1 MVVYTRE
8 LHANGW
14 LQLGYKY
21 HDDSDS
27 DMSSLLP
34 PQFTQDTVHRL
45 GLGAPHKYAGSS
57 TQGFTILSEETYA
70 HEIVEPTTISTKCEC
85 RGELQ

>member
-1 MVVYTRE
+1 MVIYKHG
-8 LHANGW
+8 LDANGW

-21 HDDSDS
+21 HDDSDP

-45 GLGAPHKYAGSS
+45 GLGAPQKYAGSS
-57 TQGFTILSEETYA
+57 TQGFTILSEETDA
-70 HEIVEPTTISTKCEC
+70 EEIV
-85 RGELQ
+85 